1 MKTKR
6 ELARA
11 RVAAGFEA
19 NTDCDQN
26 SPVVARCDQV
36 TEDIEKV
43 VTEGQTISAQ
53 AEVTI

>member
-19 NTDCDQN
+19 NTDCDQKL
-26 SPVVARCDQV
+26 PVVTKCDQV
-36 TEDIEKV
+36 MEESEKV
-43 VTEGQTISAQ
+43 VTEGPKISVQ
-53 AEVTI
+53 AEVTT